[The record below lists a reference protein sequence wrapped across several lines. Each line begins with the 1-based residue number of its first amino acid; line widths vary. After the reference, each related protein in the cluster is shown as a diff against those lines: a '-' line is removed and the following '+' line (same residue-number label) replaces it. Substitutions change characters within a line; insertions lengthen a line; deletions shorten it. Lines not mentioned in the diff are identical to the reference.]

1 MSAAIG
7 LDPPALRFDKSSCP
21 SGAADHVR
29 CDIAPPVD
37 FSITAGRKYPLPG
50 AVRRLRYIG
59 FTDRIYR
66 NKSPF
71 AMPLGVLASCHF
83 QLQPKES
90 NMSTTSIQSIRPSR
104 RIGAWTLQGILAA
117 AFLAAGSAKLAGVPY
132 MVELFNQIGVGQW
145 FRIVTGVVE
154 VTGAIALVFPGLAS
168 IGAAWLGSTMVF
180 AVATHVFI
188 LHTSPAP
195 AIVLGI
201 LNALV
206 VYLRRDE
213 LVALLYRI
221 KG

>member
-1 MSAAIG
+1 
-7 LDPPALRFDKSSCP
+7 
-21 SGAADHVR
+21 
-29 CDIAPPVD
+29 
-37 FSITAGRKYPLPG
+37 
-50 AVRRLRYIG
+50 
-59 FTDRIYR
+59 
-66 NKSPF
+66 
-71 AMPLGVLASCHF
+71 
-83 QLQPKES
+83 
-90 NMSTTSIQSIRPSR
+90 MSTTSIELRRPSR

-132 MVELFNQIGVGQW
+132 MVELFNQIGIGQW

-168 IGAAWLGSTMVF
+168 IGAAWLASTMVF
-180 AVATHVFI
+180 AVATHLLI

-213 LVALLYRI
+213 LAALFHRI

>member
-1 MSAAIG
+1 
-7 LDPPALRFDKSSCP
+7 
-21 SGAADHVR
+21 
-29 CDIAPPVD
+29 
-37 FSITAGRKYPLPG
+37 
-50 AVRRLRYIG
+50 
-59 FTDRIYR
+59 
-66 NKSPF
+66 
-71 AMPLGVLASCHF
+71 
-83 QLQPKES
+83 
-90 NMSTTSIQSIRPSR
+90 MSTTSIELRRPSR

-132 MVELFNQIGVGQW
+132 MVELFNQIGIGQW

-168 IGAAWLGSTMVF
+168 IGAAWLASTMVF
-180 AVATHVFI
+180 AVATHVLI

-213 LVALLYRI
+213 LAALFHRI

>member
-1 MSAAIG
+1 
-7 LDPPALRFDKSSCP
+7 
-21 SGAADHVR
+21 
-29 CDIAPPVD
+29 
-37 FSITAGRKYPLPG
+37 
-50 AVRRLRYIG
+50 
-59 FTDRIYR
+59 
-66 NKSPF
+66 
-71 AMPLGVLASCHF
+71 
-83 QLQPKES
+83 
-90 NMSTTSIQSIRPSR
+90 MSTTSIQLDRPSR

-132 MVELFNQIGVGQW
+132 MVELFNQIGIGQW

-168 IGAAWLGSTMVF
+168 IGAAWLASTMVF
-180 AVATHVFI
+180 AVATHVLI

-213 LVALLYRI
+213 LAALFHRI

>member
-1 MSAAIG
+1 
-7 LDPPALRFDKSSCP
+7 
-21 SGAADHVR
+21 
-29 CDIAPPVD
+29 
-37 FSITAGRKYPLPG
+37 
-50 AVRRLRYIG
+50 
-59 FTDRIYR
+59 
-66 NKSPF
+66 
-71 AMPLGVLASCHF
+71 
-83 QLQPKES
+83 
-90 NMSTTSIQSIRPSR
+90 MSTTSIELRRSSR

-132 MVELFNQIGVGQW
+132 MVELFNQIGIGQW

-168 IGAAWLGSTMVF
+168 IGAAWLASTMVF
-180 AVATHVFI
+180 AVATHVLI

-213 LVALLYRI
+213 LAA
-221 KG
+221 